1 MASKQNDLMLNIL
14 ANPHMNLGDFQS
26 VGLSADNTSLEDENT
41 YLNSKMITENPLFQN
56 ASGEFDKIKFH
67 QKYLEAAQALQ
78 NMSENGNFQAT
89 YSKYNIFAP
98 VNQIDTTPQFELTKA
113 SNPVLEESFP
123 PMQTLLSCAIAAFTS
138 LIICPSEA

>member
-67 QKYLEAAQALQ
+67 
-78 NMSENGNFQAT
+78 
-89 YSKYNIFAP
+89 
-98 VNQIDTTPQFELTKA
+98 
-113 SNPVLEESFP
+113 
-123 PMQTLLSCAIAAFTS
+123 
-138 LIICPSEA
+138 